1 MRLIDKDGKFVGL
14 TNLIESAIRD
24 YYENENTNRF
34 AFSKLTENEKKQ
46 CLSEVILTE
55 YAELATQ
62 ITSLGVTALKNHLEK
77 SEHDKIQII
86 DQTGLNKVI
95 FNSMGD
101 VTKLPEYHH
110 VEYIVSYSKKLNSIY
125 PNPNAFQVA
134 YNNAI
139 TTIHNGLEV
148 LRTHKELFKQAIQ
161 KELKYTSADSLEN
174 RVISLF
180 FFSLAYELFNT
191 ANLLFGKCF
200 VADFDFNRRPALATN
215 IKFEYDGKSHEEDL
229 AYLEA
234 VNSWASKGAMR
245 DYLIKFDVL
254 AGERDF
260 MAKEYKKA
268 NYIPVKRMNEGLRSL
283 LDRHTSRLL
292 NENIGDVAYAFIS
305 SSKVLDLLFLPV
317 YVIRYLIYLMK
328 YTVVSYSL
336 ISKQIKDS
344 VDILKKQNLNHDDYM
359 KFKEKAEAASNEDE
373 RASHMAYARLDD
385 HVKED
390 KANILHAKQTADNG
404 SNSIL
409 L

>member
-1 MRLIDKDGKFVGL
+1 MKLLNKEKKFVGL
-14 TNLIESAIRD
+14 NNLIESAIRD

-34 AFSKLTENEKKQ
+34 AFSKLNENEKKQ
-46 CLSEVILTE
+46 YLSEVILTE

-62 ITSLGVTALKNHLEK
+62 IASLGVTALKQQLDSKGKNEK
-77 SEHDKIQII
+77 VQII
-86 DQTGLNKVI
+86 TQAGLDKVI
-95 FNSMGD
+95 YNSMGD

-110 VEYIVSYSKKLNSIY
+110 VSYIVEYSKKLNAVY

-139 TTIHNGLEV
+139 YTIHNCLEI
-148 LRTHKELFKQAIQ
+148 LKSHKEVFKSAIQ
-161 KELKYTSADSLEN
+161 KELKYAAPDELEQ
-174 RVISLF
+174 RVISMF

-200 VADFDFNRRPALATN
+200 VAEFDFNRRPATASN
-215 IKFEYDGKSHEEDL
+215 IRFEYDGKSHEEDL

-234 VNSWASKGAMR
+234 INSWAKKGAMR
-245 DYLIKFDVL
+245 DYLIRFDVL
-254 AGERDF
+254 TNER
-260 MAKEYKKA
+260 KEVSKEFEKE
-268 NYIPVKRMNEGLRSL
+268 NRIVIRNESLRSL

-317 YVIRYLIYLMK
+317 YIIRYLIYLMK
-328 YTVVSYSL
+328 YTTVSYSL

-344 VDILKKQNLNHDDYM
+344 VDILKKQNLTHDEYI
-359 KFKEKAEAASNEDE
+359 KYKEQANAISNEDE
-373 RASHMAYARLDD
+373 RASTMAYARLED

-409 L
+409 I